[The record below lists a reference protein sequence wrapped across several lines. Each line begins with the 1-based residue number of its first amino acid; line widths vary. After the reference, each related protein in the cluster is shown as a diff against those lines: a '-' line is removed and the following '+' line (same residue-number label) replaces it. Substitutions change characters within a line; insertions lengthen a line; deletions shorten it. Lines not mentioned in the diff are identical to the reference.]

1 MKTKKNYVSPKC
13 LVEEFVANEYV
24 AVCDPKYKDEWVIKP
39 GVTPVNPNTK
49 FALDLN
55 NDGYISD
62 SEIKDSRT
70 SNNSTTSSSDIYY
83 GRYNGKII
91 YGNGNNQY
99 VKPGNEGWYELVRM
113 QNDQQWQCY
122 NPGST
127 IQVRNF
133 S

>member
-24 AVCDPKYKDEWVIKP
+24 AVCDPKYKDEWIIQP
-39 GVTPVNPNTK
+39 GFKPVNPNTK

-55 NDGYISD
+55 NDGYISETELND
-62 SEIKDSRT
+62 ART
-70 SNNSTTSSSDIYY
+70 SNNSGSTSDTYY
-83 GRYNGKII
+83 GKYNAKII
-91 YGNGNNQY
+91 QGNGSNKH
-99 VKPGNEGWYELVRM
+99 VLPGDEGWYELLRM
-113 QNDQQWQCY
+113 QNDQQWICY
-122 NPGST
+122 DPGAS